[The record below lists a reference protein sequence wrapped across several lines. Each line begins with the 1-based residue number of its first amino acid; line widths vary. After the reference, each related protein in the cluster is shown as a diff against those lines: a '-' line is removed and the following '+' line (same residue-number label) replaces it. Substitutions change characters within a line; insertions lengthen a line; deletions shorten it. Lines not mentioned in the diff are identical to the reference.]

1 MKRLGFK
8 RWLCALTALTA
19 ASTAQAAP
27 EFAKVF
33 TDHAV
38 LQRDVPL
45 KIWGKAA
52 PSQHLTLELTGNDGT
67 MRIAEATAGAD
78 GKWTATLTALPAGGP
93 YALTAT
99 DSSGA
104 ATLSDIL
111 VGDVLMCGGQS
122 NMQFPERLSTG
133 AWGDIG
139 NSANANLRFMIVQN
153 DTQAAPLADI
163 GKPTQWQVVGPDTV
177 GEASAVCYHM
187 AKAIQKDHNVPI
199 GMINS
204 FWGGTTIQSWIS
216 PASLRTL
223 PKYTAGLDTLAL
235 LASDPA
241 KARAQQVK
249 ADEAWWD
256 AHDKANKAN
265 RAFIAPTF
273 DDSKWTTINADSGWK
288 DAGIA
293 ELKSFDGVTWLRTTV
308 TLTEA
313 QAATANQLQ
322 LGPIDT
328 YDSTWVNG
336 TWVGSTGI
344 SWVWRDYQVPAG
356 TFKAGANTIVIRAL
370 GGGGLSGRAGNR
382 FIKTSDGQAIPV
394 PATWKYKTGMAA
406 KGLSIPAAPWS
417 VPTSL
422 STLHNAMIAPLS
434 GYRVKLAAW
443 YQGEANTGEAAEY
456 RTLLPLLI
464 ADWRKSFDDPQMPFF
479 VAQLSAFGDVATKPV
494 QSNWAELREAQRL
507 AVNADPRT
515 GLAVTV
521 DFGDRTDIHP
531 TQKVVVGQRLARNAR
546 AVAYG
551 DNVSN
556 GGPDAVSAMRSGSDL
571 VVTFRNTNGGL
582 RTYSSD
588 TAIGFEACKDG
599 GCRYVTARP
608 QGDTIVLP
616 GAADATSVRYAWAD
630 APYVNLYSADDLPAG
645 PFQLDVE

>member
-1 MKRLGFK
+1 MERLGFK
-8 RWLCALTALTA
+8 GWLCAVTALTA
-19 ASTAQAAP
+19 AGAAQAAP
-27 EFAKVF
+27 EFAKAF
-33 TDHAV
+33 SDHAV

-45 KIWGKAA
+45 KIWGRAA
-52 PSQHLTLELTGNDGT
+52 PSQAVKVALTGNNGT
-67 MRIAEATAGAD
+67 TRTADATAGAD
-78 GKWTATLTALPAGGP
+78 GRWTATLSALPSGET

-104 ATLSDIL
+104 KTLNDIL
-111 VGDVLMCGGQS
+111 IGDVLLCGGQS

-139 NSANANLRFMIVQN
+139 GSANNNLRFMIVET
-153 DTQAAPLADI
+153 DTQPAPLADI
-163 GKPTQWQVVGPDTV
+163 GKPTKWQVVGPDTV

-187 AKAIQKDHNVPI
+187 AKALQKEHNVPI

-216 PASLRTL
+216 PTSLRTL

-235 LASDPA
+235 MASDPA
-241 KARAQQVK
+241 KAKAQQVK

-256 AHDKANKAN
+256 AHDKSNKAN
-265 RAFIAPTF
+265 RAFIAANY
-273 DDSKWTTINADSGWK
+273 DDSKWPTLNADSGWK

-293 ELKSFDGVTWLRTTV
+293 ELKNFDGVTWLRTTV

-313 QAATANQLQ
+313 QAKTANQLL

-336 TWVGSTGI
+336 TWIGSTGI
-344 SWVWRDYQVPAG
+344 SWVWRDYQVPSG
-356 TFKAGANTIVIRAL
+356 VFKAGANTIVIRAL
-370 GGGGLSGRAGNR
+370 GGGGLSGRAAYR
-382 FIKTSDGQAIPV
+382 AIRTSDGQNIPIT
-394 PATWKYKTGMAA
+394 ATWKYKIGMPA
-406 KGLSIPAAPWS
+406 KGLSVPAAPWS
-417 VPTSL
+417 VPVSL
-422 STLHNAMIAPLS
+422 STLHNAMIAPLA

-443 YQGEANTGEAAEY
+443 YQGEANAGEAAEY

-464 ADWRKSFDDPQMPFF
+464 SDWRKTFDDPQMPFF

-494 QSNWAELREAQRL
+494 QSSWAELREAQRL
-507 AVNADPRT
+507 AVNADPRA

-521 DFGDRTDIHP
+521 DVGDRTDIHP

-551 DNVSN
+551 ESVSN
-556 GGPDAVSAMRSGSDL
+556 GGPDATGVTRSGSDL
-571 VVTFRNTNGGL
+571 IVNFRNTNGGL

-599 GCRYVTARP
+599 ACRYVTAKP
-608 QGDTIVLP
+608 QGDTIVLS

-645 PFQLDVE
+645 PFQLDVK

>member
-8 RWLCALTALTA
+8 RWLCVLTALTA

-33 TDHAV
+33 SDHAV

-45 KIWGKAA
+45 KIWGQAA
-52 PSQHLTLELTGNDGT
+52 PSQAVKIALTGDNGATRTADS
-67 MRIAEATAGAD
+67 TAGAD
-78 GKWTATLTALPAGGP
+78 GKWTAILTALPTGGT
-93 YALTAT
+93 YTLTAT
-99 DSSGA
+99 DSSGVT
-104 ATLSDIL
+104 TLNDIL
-111 VGDVLMCGGQS
+111 IGDVLMCGGQS

-139 NSANANLRFMIVQN
+139 NSANNTLRFMIVQN
-153 DTQAAPLADI
+153 DTQPAPLADI
-163 GKPTQWQVVGPDTV
+163 GKPAKWQVVGPETV

-187 AKAIQKDHNVPI
+187 AKAIQKEHNVPI

-241 KARAQQVK
+241 KAKAQQVK

-256 AHDKANKAN
+256 AHDTSNKAN
-265 RAFIAPTF
+265 RAFIAPAF
-273 DDSKWTTINADSGWK
+273 DDSKWATINADSGWK
-288 DAGIA
+288 DAGVA

-308 TLTEA
+308 TLTAE
-313 QAATANQLQ
+313 QAKTANQLQ

-344 SWVWRDYQVPAG
+344 SWVWRDYEVPAG
-356 TFKAGANTIVIRAL
+356 VFKAGANTIVIRAL

-394 PATWKYKTGMAA
+394 PANWKYKTGMAA

-443 YQGEANTGEAAEY
+443 YQGEANTGEAGEY
-456 RTLLPLLI
+456 QALLALLMK
-464 ADWRKSFDDPQMPFF
+464 DWRKSFDDPQMPFF
-479 VAQLSAFGDVATKPV
+479 VAQLSAFGDIATKPV

-507 AVNADPRT
+507 AVNADPHA

-531 TQKVVVGQRLARNAR
+531 TQKVVVGQRLARNAL

-556 GGPDAVSAMRSGSDL
+556 GGPDAVSATRSGSDL
-571 VVTFRNTNGGL
+571 IVTFRNTNGGL

-599 GCRYVTARP
+599 ACRYVTAKP
-608 QGDTIVLP
+608 QGDTIVLA

-630 APYVNLYSADDLPAG
+630 APFVNLYSADDLPAG
-645 PFQLDVE
+645 PFQLDVK

>member
-1 MKRLGFK
+1 MTRLGFK
-8 RWLCALTALTA
+8 GWLCAMTALSLA
-19 ASTAQAAP
+19 GTAQAAP
-27 EFAKVF
+27 EFARVF
-33 TDHAV
+33 SDHAV

-45 KIWGKAA
+45 KIWGKGT
-52 PSQHLTLELTGNDGT
+52 PSQAVKVDLTGNNGT
-67 MRIAEATAGAD
+67 TRTAQATAGAD
-78 GKWTATLTALPAGGP
+78 SKWSVTVDPLPAGGT
-93 YALTAT
+93 YTLTAT

-104 ATLSDIL
+104 ATLNDIL
-111 VGDVLMCGGQS
+111 IGDVLMCGGQS

-139 NSANANLRFMIVQN
+139 NSANNTLRFMIVQT
-153 DTQAAPLADI
+153 DTQPAPLADI
-163 GKPTQWQVVGPDTV
+163 GKPTKWQVVGPDTV

-187 AKAIQKDHNVPI
+187 ARTIQKSHNVPI

-235 LASDPA
+235 LASDPEKA
-241 KARAQQVK
+241 KARQVK

-256 AHDKANKAN
+256 AHDTSNKAN
-265 RAFIAPTF
+265 RAFIAPAY
-273 DDSKWTTINADSGWK
+273 DDSKWATINADSGWK

-313 QAATANQLQ
+313 QAKTANQLQ

-356 TFKAGANTIVIRAL
+356 VFKAGTNTIVIRTL
-370 GGGGLSGRAGNR
+370 GGGGLSGRASNR
-382 FIKTSDGQAIPV
+382 FIKTSDGRAIPV

-443 YQGEANTGEAAEY
+443 YQGEANTGEAGEY
-456 RTLLPLLI
+456 QALLALLM

-494 QSNWAELREAQRL
+494 QSGWAELREAQRR
-507 AVNADPRT
+507 AVNADPRA

-546 AVAYG
+546 AIAYG

-556 GGPDAVSAMRSGSDL
+556 GGPDAISATRSGNDL

-588 TAIGFEACKDG
+588 VAIGFEACKDG
-599 GCRYVTARP
+599 TCRYVTARP
-608 QGDTIVLP
+608 QGDTIVLS

-630 APYVNLYSADDLPAG
+630 SPFVNLYSADDLPAG
-645 PFQLDVE
+645 PFQLDVK

>member
-1 MKRLGFK
+1 MRRLGFK
-8 RWLCALTALTA
+8 RWICALTALSA
-19 ASTAQAAP
+19 AGTAQAAP
-27 EFAKVF
+27 EFSKVF

-38 LQRDVPL
+38 LQRDVPV

-52 PSQHLTLELTGNDGT
+52 PSQSVKVQLAGSDGT
-67 MRIAEATAGAD
+67 TRAAEATAGAD
-78 GKWTATLTALPAGGP
+78 GKWTVKVSALPAGGP
-93 YALTAT
+93 YTLSAT
-99 DSSGA
+99 DSSGTT
-104 ATLSDIL
+104 TLSDIL
-111 VGDVLMCGGQS
+111 IGDVLMCGGQS

-133 AWGDIG
+133 AWGDIA
-139 NSANANLRFMIVQN
+139 NSANNTLRFIIIET
-153 DTQAAPLADI
+153 DTQPAPLADI
-163 GKPTQWQVVGPDTV
+163 GKPARWQVVGPDTV

-187 AKAIQKDHNVPI
+187 AKEIQKHHKVPI

-223 PKYTAGLDTLAL
+223 PKYTAGLDTLTL
-235 LASDPA
+235 MASDPA
-241 KARAQQVK
+241 KAKAQQAK

-256 AHDKANKAN
+256 AHDKSNQAN
-265 RAFIAPTF
+265 RAFIAPNY
-273 DDSKWTTINADSGWK
+273 DDSKWPTLTADAGWK
-288 DAGIA
+288 DSGIA

-313 QAATANQLQ
+313 QAKTANQLQ

-344 SWVWRDYQVPAG
+344 SWVWRDYEVPAG
-356 TFKAGANTIVIRAL
+356 VFKAGANTIVIRAL
-370 GGGGLSGRAGNR
+370 GGGGLSGRAANR
-382 FIKTSDGQAIPV
+382 FIKTGDGQAIPV

-406 KGLSIPAAPWS
+406 KGLKIPAAPWS

-443 YQGEANTGEAAEY
+443 YQGESNTEEAAEY
-456 RTLLPLLI
+456 RTLLPLLM
-464 ADWRKSFDDPQMPFF
+464 ADWRKTFDDPQMPFF
-479 VAQLSAFGDVATKPV
+479 VAQLSAFGDVATKPG
-494 QSNWAELREAQRL
+494 QSNWADLRESQRL
-507 AVNADPRT
+507 AVNADPHA

-551 DNVSN
+551 DTVSN
-556 GGPDAVSAMRSGSDL
+556 GGPDAVSATRSGNDL
-571 VVTFRNTNGGL
+571 IVTFRNTNGGL

-588 TAIGFEACKDG
+588 IAIGFEACIG
-599 GCRYVTARP
+599 ETCRYVTAKP
-608 QGDTIVLP
+608 QGDAVVLP

-630 APYVNLYSADDLPAG
+630 SPFVNLYSADDLPAG
-645 PFQLDVE
+645 PFRLDVK

>member
-1 MKRLGFK
+1 MTRLGFK
-8 RWLCALTALTA
+8 GWLCSMTALSLA
-19 ASTAQAAP
+19 GTAQAAP
-27 EFAKVF
+27 EFARVF
-33 TDHAV
+33 SDHAV

-52 PSQHLTLELTGNDGT
+52 PSQTVKVALAGDNGT
-67 MRIAEATAGAD
+67 TRAAEATAGAD
-78 GKWTATLTALPAGGP
+78 GKWSVTIDALPTGGA
-93 YALTAT
+93 YTLTAT

-104 ATLSDIL
+104 VTLNDIL
-111 VGDVLMCGGQS
+111 IGDVLMCGGQS

-139 NSANANLRFMIVQN
+139 NSANNTMRFMIVET
-153 DTQAAPLADI
+153 DTQPAPLADI
-163 GKPTQWQVVGPDTV
+163 GKPTKWQVVGPATV

-187 AKAIQKDHNVPI
+187 AKTIQKSHNVPI

-223 PKYTAGLDTLAL
+223 PKYAGGLDTLAL

-241 KARAQQVK
+241 KAKAQQVK

-256 AHDKANKAN
+256 AHDKSNKAN
-265 RAFIAPTF
+265 RAFIAPSF
-273 DDSKWTTINADSGWK
+273 DDSKWGTLTADGGWK
-288 DAGIA
+288 DAGVA

-313 QAATANQLQ
+313 QAKTANQLQ

-344 SWVWRDYQVPAG
+344 SWVWRDYSVPAG
-356 TFKAGANTIVIRAL
+356 TFKPGANTIVVRAL
-370 GGGGLSGRAGNR
+370 GGGGLSGRASNR
-382 FIKTSDGQAIPV
+382 FIKTSDGQAIPI
-394 PATWKYKTGMAA
+394 PAAWKYKTGMAA

-443 YQGEANTGEAAEY
+443 YQGEANTGEAGEY
-456 RTLLPLLI
+456 QALLTLLMK
-464 ADWRKSFDDPQMPFF
+464 DWRKSFDDPQMPFF

-494 QSNWAELREAQRL
+494 QSGWAELREAQRL
-507 AVNADPRT
+507 AVNADPRA

-551 DNVSN
+551 ENVSN
-556 GGPDAVSAMRSGSDL
+556 GGPDAVSATRSGNDL

-599 GCRYVTARP
+599 ACRYVTASP
-608 QGDTIVLP
+608 KGDTIVLS

-630 APYVNLYSADDLPAG
+630 SPFVNLYSADDLPAG
-645 PFQLDVE
+645 PFQLDVK